1 VSRLSAHDVRIE
13 DVAKQ
18 ARSGVPDPA
27 TRIACALETI
37 ALEASA
43 IRVLVRKNMQAT
55 ERLAA
60 MIASDLEEVY
70 GDDDDTV

>member
-1 VSRLSAHDVRIE
+1 MSRLPAHDVRIE

-18 ARSGVPDPA
+18 AKSGVPDPA
-27 TRIACALETI
+27 TRIACALEMI

-55 ERLAA
+55 ERLAE
-60 MIASDLEEVY
+60 MIAGDLEEVY